1 MATNIDLHN
10 QDIFENASS
19 NARSISNFDN
29 SQLHEQPEDAKVT
42 TMFDIIT
49 IPIQGMTCD
58 SCVNSIIKVVSSLGV
73 VKINVSLEKNEA
85 TVAYDSS
92 KTTKTDI
99 IKAIENCGY
108 ETQTPVEAQNN
119 HATIGLSIKGMSCKS
134 CENSVT
140 SALNSTPGVINICVS
155 LENRCAIIKYDTSV
169 LDEGNIIKVIEDCDY
184 EVIAGGCEIS
194 EETAET
200 ASLASISHNDRSVNN
215 ASALSSVETHEFDPN
230 QLRTCHIQVHGM
242 SCASCVSSIERV
254 VRNAPGIVSIE
265 VSLLVE
271 HATVEYDPAVINEDE
286 IVNMINDI
294 GFEASLIQPRRQDTV
309 EFRVHGMN
317 APDDAS
323 RIENGLKEIP
333 GVIHASVDFI
343 SNIAII
349 KFDNDVLGI
358 RELVFEIKNIGFD
371 AIINDDTNN
380 AQLESL
386 SRTKE
391 IIACRKSFYWSLLFA
406 IPVFIICMVM
416 PQFEWGSELNNLQL
430 IEGLYYSD
438 LISLVLT
445 IPVQFGIGKKFYV
458 LSFKA
463 LKHKSATMDVLVVIG
478 TSAAFFYSCFIMFV
492 MFFYQIER
500 QPVFY
505 DTSTMLITF
514 VLLGRYLENKAKGQT
529 STALS
534 KLMSLTPSNATILIK
549 NIETGVT
556 IEERSIPTELLQVG
570 DIVKIIPGDKIPADG
585 IVLSGQSTVD
595 ESMVTGEALPI
606 KKRQNDSVI
615 GGTVNGS
622 GTFEMRITHA
632 GNDTALAQIVK
643 LVKEAQTS
651 KAPIQELADTVAGY
665 FVPVVITLGVLTFV
679 TWMIL
684 SKILDP
690 PPDIFNNENDRL
702 VMCLKLSIS
711 VIVVACPCAL
721 GLSTPTAVMVGTG
734 VGAQN
739 GILIKGG
746 SSLESGYKVNQVI
759 FDKTGTLTKGQLD
772 VAHFELLTDNL
783 EITKETFFAI
793 VGAAETFS
801 EHPYG
806 KAIVTFGK
814 QLLEIDNY
822 DAEINDFEAIT
833 GQGIKCNV
841 ILNTSYSEV
850 PPITNVTS
858 TVGKPFKVLVG
869 NLKLISE
876 EHQIMIPPSVI
887 DIEERHESLGRTVV
901 FVTINDELAGLI
913 CLSDTIK
920 PEAKLAVAAL
930 HKMGIGV
937 TMVTGDRLLT
947 AQSIA
952 NQCGITNIRAG
963 VSPKGKTL
971 IVKSLQQERPGNVVA
986 MVGDGINDSPALAAA
1001 DVGIALCSGTDVAIE
1016 AADMVLMRSDL
1027 LDVVAALDLSRTIF
1041 RRIRLNYVW
1050 ASLYNVLGIPIA
1062 MGVFIPWGIYLHPMM
1077 AGTAMV
1083 FSSVSVVCSSLML
1096 RWWTK
1101 PVWVNTRKGVKKLNA
1116 GNRFVIGIKNLFRSK
1131 STTLDEL
1138 GYTRLSGAN

>member
-1 MATNIDLHN
+1 MAENIDLHN
-10 QDIFENASS
+10 KDIFESTS
-19 NARSISNFDN
+19 NNNNHTQSISTFDN
-29 SQLHEQPEDAKVT
+29 SQMHEQPEDAKVTT

-49 IPIQGMTCD
+49 IPIQGMTCE
-58 SCVNSIIKVVSSLGV
+58 SCVNSIISVVSSLRV
-73 VKINVSLEKNEA
+73 VKINVSLEKNNA

-92 KTTKTDI
+92 KITKSDI

-108 ETQTPVEAQNN
+108 KTQPPVETQPN
-119 HATIGLSIKGMSCKS
+119 HATIGLSINGMNCKS
-134 CENSVT
+134 CEDSIT
-140 SALNSTPGVINICVS
+140 SALNSTPGIVNTCVS
-155 LENRCAIIKYDTSV
+155 HENKCAIIKYDTSV
-169 LDEGNIIKVIEDCDY
+169 LDESNIIKAIEDCDY
-184 EVIAGGCEIS
+184 EVITDGYEIS
-194 EETAET
+194 EDT
-200 ASLASISHNDRSVNN
+200 ASLASVSHHDRSVND
-215 ASALSSVETHEFDPN
+215 ALSSVAIHEFEPDH
-230 QLRTCHIQVHGM
+230 LRTCYLQVHGM
-242 SCASCVSSIERV
+242 TCASCVNSIERV
-254 VRNAPGIVSIE
+254 MRNAPGIASIE
-265 VSLLVE
+265 VALLVE
-271 HATVEYDPAVINEDE
+271 HATVEYDPAIISEDE
-286 IVNMINDI
+286 IVSMINNI
-294 GFEASLIQPRRQDTV
+294 GFEASLIQKRRQDTV
-309 EFRVHGMN
+309 ELRVHGMN
-317 APDDAS
+317 TPDNAS
-323 RIENGLKEIP
+323 RIENVLNEIP

-343 SNIAII
+343 KKIAIV
-349 KFDNDVLGI
+349 KFNNDILGI
-358 RELVFEIKNIGFD
+358 RELVFAINDLGFD
-371 AIINDDTNN
+371 AMISDDTNN

-391 IIACRKSFYWSLLFA
+391 IIAYRKSFYWSLLFA
-406 IPVFIICMVM
+406 IPVFLICMVI
-416 PQFEWGSELNNLQL
+416 PQFEWGSQLNNLYL

-438 LISLVLT
+438 LIALILT

-463 LKHKSATMDVLVVIG
+463 LMHKSATMDVLVVIG

-492 MFFYQIER
+492 MVFYQIER

-534 KLMSLTPSNATILIK
+534 KLMSLTPSNTIILIK
-549 NIETGVT
+549 NPETGVT
-556 IEERSIPTELLQVG
+556 LEERTIPTELLQVG

-585 IVLSGQSTVD
+585 IVLSGRSTVD

-606 KKRQNDSVI
+606 KKSQNDSVI

-622 GTFEMRITHA
+622 GKFEMRITHA

-665 FVPVVITLGVLTFV
+665 FVPVVITLGVLTFSV
-679 TWMIL
+679 WMIL
-684 SKILDP
+684 SNILNP
-690 PPDIFNNENDRL
+690 PPDMFKDENDRL

-746 SSLESGYKVNQVI
+746 SSLESGYKVNHVI

-772 VAHFELLTDNL
+772 VAYFELLTNNL

-806 KAIVTFGK
+806 KAIVNYGK

-822 DAEINDFEAIT
+822 DAEITDFEAIT

-850 PPITNVTS
+850 PPITSVTS

-869 NLKLISE
+869 NIKLISE
-876 EHQIMIPPSVI
+876 EHQILIPPSATE
-887 DIEERHESLGRTVV
+887 IEERHQTLGRTVV
-901 FVTINDELAGLI
+901 FVAINNELAGLI
-913 CLSDTIK
+913 CLSDIIK
-920 PEAKLAVAAL
+920 PEAKIAVAAL
-930 HKMGIGV
+930 HKMGIEV

-952 NQCGITNIRAG
+952 NSCGITNIQAG

-971 IVKSLQQERPGNVVA
+971 IVKSIQQKGSGNVVA

-1077 AGTAMV
+1077 ADTG
-1083 FSSVSVVCSSLML
+1083 
-1096 RWWTK
+1096 K
-1101 PVWVNTRKGVKKLNA
+1101 GGGVKKLNA
-1116 GNRFVIGIKNLFRSK
+1116 GNRFMIRIKNLFRSK
-1131 STTLDEL
+1131 NTTLDEL
-1138 GYTRLSGAN
+1138 RYTRLSGAN